1 MIYVYGARPLGISF
15 ANTCFSFTQKK
26 NLLME
31 RNVRLVLLMGIFFKP
46 CLQHTFLLVQN
57 FAKMRNIK
65 VNKGNILSQYSLF

>member
-1 MIYVYGARPLGISF
+1 MEHVHWAFLLQILVFLLP
-15 ANTCFSFTQKK
+15 QKK
-26 NLLME
+26 SFNGKKCE
-31 RNVRLVLLMGIFFKP
+31 TCVVDGNFFKP

>member
-1 MIYVYGARPLGISF
+1 MEHLHWAFLLQILVFLLP
-15 ANTCFSFTQKK
+15 KK

-46 CLQHTFLLVQN
+46 CLQHNFLLVQN
-57 FAKMRNIK
+57 FAKMGKIK

>member
-1 MIYVYGARPLGISF
+1 MEHVHWAFLLQILVFLLP
-15 ANTCFSFTQKK
+15 KK